1 MVLDHKTRGTLE
13 NEIDKAIKNIPDL
26 AKLTQREDFR
36 KDFQVREE
44 SDFMVG
50 LIWGYVLRS
59 FQDFF
64 ILDNNRL
71 PNQIETLDAM
81 SIVFKR
87 TKEMKEAIFKC
98 G

>member
-1 MVLDHKTRGTLE
+1 MVLDVKTRGTLE
-13 NEIDKAIKNIPDL
+13 NEIDKAIKKIPDL

-36 KDFQVREE
+36 KDFQIREE

-50 LIWGYVLRS
+50 IIWGYVLRS

-64 ILDNNRL
+64 VLDYNRS

>member
-1 MVLDHKTRGTLE
+1 MVLDVKTRGTLE
-13 NEIDKAIKNIPDL
+13 NEIDKAIKKIPDL
-26 AKLTQREDFR
+26 AKLTQKEDFR
-36 KDFQVREE
+36 KNFQVREE

-50 LIWGYVLRS
+50 IIWGYVLRS

-64 ILDNNRL
+64 VLDYNRL